1 MPIYEYR
8 CRACDRTFERL
19 VDTGAKAVACPTCAS
34 VDVARMLS
42 LFGMKTTQRFA
53 SSVSGSG
60 GGGCGCGRGGCGC
73 H

>member
-8 CRACDRTFERL
+8 CRSCGSAFERL
-19 VDTGAKAVACPTCAS
+19 VGSHAQPVTCPGCAS
-34 VDVARMLS
+34 PDVARMLS
-42 LFGMKTTQRFA
+42 LFGTKSGQRSVA
-53 SSVSGSG
+53 STVGGG